1 MVHGTNSTTENDLD
15 VSQLRELRARLHE
28 QESRVSY
35 WRRLIQAR
43 IDIMETVR
51 TTESTVPLDSGP
63 DLRRILTSPATR
75 FPETAGTTSSF
86 PEPRQP
92 ARTSHL
98 QMRAMD
104 TPDDIRP
111 QSISPDSADSAHRW
125 SAAQILALWERIVD
139 PTDSAGI
146 TAVLADL
153 HDVEAA
159 LSAQRT
165 ALLGQLDAATTAL
178 IGRYST
184 DPSQALSAL
193 PRIW

>member
-15 VSQLRELRARLHE
+15 VHQLRELRARLHE

-51 TTESTVPLDSGP
+51 TTQSTVPLDSGP
-63 DLRRILTSPATR
+63 DLRRILTTPATR
-75 FPETAGTTSSF
+75 FPETAGSASPF

-92 ARTSHL
+92 IRTSHL

-104 TPDDIRP
+104 TPDDI
-111 QSISPDSADSAHRW
+111 SPDSTDPAHRW
-125 SAAQILALWERIVD
+125 SAAQILTLWERIVD
-139 PTDSAGI
+139 PTDFAGI

-153 HDVEAA
+153 HNVEAA

-165 ALLGQLDAATTAL
+165 ALLGQLDVATTAL